1 MCQNSSPSVRRA
13 APSPSDAC
21 GNPQALVLIVEDDDT
36 VRALV
41 GRTLVLHG
49 YEVLE
54 ADGPRSSRQLL
65 AAFAV
70 TLAIVDLHLS
80 GEDGLALMHEIRQ
93 ARPRLPLIAISGAIA
108 EELHELLT
116 AAALRDNVWPLAKPF
131 TPADLLGTVS
141 RALAA

>member
-1 MCQNSSPSVRRA
+1 M
-13 APSPSDAC
+13 
-21 GNPQALVLIVEDDDT
+21 LIVEDNPA
-36 VRALV
+36 VRSLV
-41 GRTLVLHG
+41 GRTLIQGG

-54 ADGPRSSRQLL
+54 ADGVHSTRRLL

-93 ARPRLPLIAISGAIA
+93 VQPQVPLIAMSGRIDV
-108 EELHELLT
+108 ELCDLL
-116 AAALRDNVWPLAKPF
+116 AAARLRDHVWPLSKPF
-131 TPADLLGTVS
+131 TPTELLGTVY